1 MAEKTGG
8 TTGCADVARAAGA
21 TGAAGAADFVCG
33 AGTVVSFTADAARWG
48 DACGVDAGCDV
59 GDVGDGSD
67 ASTGAD
73 TGGAGVGAGSGVGA
87 AAGRACSRGCVG
99 GCVGVRADCPY
110 SVPSSFSGSPQ
121 SPRNTLPKARASTR
135 ALPPKISMRRW
146 WVAAWNLGCTWAR
159 RISCAIRSV
168 RSVDSAGFA
177 AASFAAT
184 GTFSGPF
191 SGGGSEW
198 GFAEE
203 SSGWGAGA
211 SGTGGTTAAKT
222 CGCLGVGSRVSS
234 SAGSGVGAEVGAGA
248 GSGVGSGGKA
258 GLSGNSSG
266 SAAGLRVRSG
276 NVAAGRVDLSS
287 FSAWVGVARPADAAL
302 SLLAR
307 CKASSNRLMG
317 ASLAI
322 EARVWQVLVGRSW
335 HHALL
340 AACCETP

>member
-1 MAEKTGG
+1 MAEKTGC
-8 TTGCADVARAAGA
+8 TTGCTGVARAAGA
-21 TGAAGAADFVCG
+21 TDFVCG
-33 AGTVVSFTADAARWG
+33 AGTAASFTADAARWG
-48 DACGVDAGCDV
+48 DACGVDVGRDG
-59 GDVGDGSD
+59 GDVGNGSD

-73 TGGAGVGAGSGVGA
+73 TGGSGVGA
-87 AAGRACSRGCVG
+87 DTGVGSAAGRACVW
-99 GCVGVRADCPY
+99 GCVGVMVDCPY

-135 ALPPKISMRRW
+135 ALPPKISVRRW
-146 WVAAWNLGCTWAR
+146 WAAAWSLGCTWAR

-168 RSVDSAGFA
+168 DSAGFA
-177 AASFAAT
+177 AASFPAT

-191 SGGGSEW
+191 SGGGAEW
-198 GFAEE
+198 GFAKA
-203 SSGWGAGA
+203 SSGWVAGA
-211 SGTGGTTAAKT
+211 PGTGGTTAARA

-234 SAGSGVGAEVGAGA
+234 SAGSGVGAGA
-248 GSGVGSGGKA
+248 GSGAGFGGKA
-258 GLSGNSSG
+258 GFSGNSSG

-276 NVAAGRVDLSS
+276 KVAPGREDLSS

-335 HHALL
+335 HHAPL